1 MSARLA
7 ALAIGVA
14 ALAMLACGGTRPEA
28 TTSVAST
35 TASSSVDGAGAAGT
49 GTDEARHPPSPAI
62 VELWHARCN
71 QCHVPVQPGTRERA
85 ALRPAL
91 ERHKKRAR
99 LSASDID
106 ELVDYLAK

>member
-1 MSARLA
+1 MSARLT
-7 ALAIGVA
+7 ALMFV
-14 ALAMLACGGTRPEA
+14 LATLTMLACGGTRPEA

-35 TASSSVDGAGAAGT
+35 TASSSADGAAS
-49 GTDEARHPPSPAI
+49 GTDEARHPPSPA
-62 VELWHARCN
+62 VVDLWRARCN

-91 ERHKKRAR
+91 QRHKKRAR
-99 LSASDID
+99 LSESDVD

>member
-7 ALAIGVA
+7 SLAMGVA
-14 ALAMLACGGTRPEA
+14 SLVLLACGATRPEA
-28 TTSVAST
+28 STGVAST
-35 TASSSVDGAGAAGT
+35 TASSSADGAGS
-49 GTDEARHPPSPAI
+49 GTDEARHPPSSAI
-62 VELWHARCN
+62 VGLWRARCN

-99 LSASDID
+99 LSESDVD

>member
-1 MSARLA
+1 MSARLTPLAFGA
-7 ALAIGVA
+7 ATLLMV
-14 ALAMLACGGTRPEA
+14 ACGGTQPEA
-28 TTSVAST
+28 TTSAAST
-35 TASSSVDGAGAAGT
+35 TASSSADGASAGT
-49 GTDEARHPPSPAI
+49 DDARHPPSAA
-62 VELWHARCN
+62 VVGLWRARCN

-99 LSASDID
+99 LSESDVD